1 MNKIEDIAE
10 RLDILLEN
18 SKSIPFTDSV
28 RINRQEFE
36 DLLYELKLA
45 IPESIKQAEDVIDNC
60 HEYVDN
66 AKQQADYIL
75 ENARME
81 ASKLV
86 SEHQVYKQAEFEA
99 EKLKDDTTSQIHEDY
114 NNAIRAIDGLLADV
128 SEKVAFF
135 NGQITS
141 QYQDTTRILGDYAN
155 EVYEMRQELRKGQ

>member
-28 RINRQEFE
+28 RVSRQEFE

-60 HEYVDN
+60 HEYVEN
-66 AKQQADYIL
+66 AKEQADYIL
-75 ENARME
+75 ENAKME
-81 ASKLV
+81 AAKLV

-99 EKLKDDTTSQIHEDY
+99 EKLKDDTTSQIHDDY
-114 NNAIRAIDGLLADV
+114 NNAIRAIDELLADV
-128 SEKVAFF
+128 
-135 NGQITS
+135 NDRITS
-141 QYQDTTRILGDYAN
+141 FNSQMNIQYQDTTRALSDYVN